1 LEDNL
6 NRLACDILKADR
18 MLNMRATNTIM
29 PITVSIV
36 EDDAGVRGSLV
47 RLLKQSKEFRFL
59 ESYPTGE
66 AALCGLPAAPPDV
79 VLMDINLPGM
89 DGIECVQK
97 LRVLL
102 PSLRIVMLTVYE
114 NPERIFSALAA
125 GALGYILKQ
134 RSSGEVL
141 DAIRDAHEG
150 GAPMSSQI
158 ARKVVQF
165 FEKAP
170 PAKNDVNLSARE
182 LDVLGLL
189 AKGYLI
195 KEIADQLGI
204 SFVTART
211 YIRRIYEKLH
221 VHSRA
226 QAVAKYLPSMRPPRQ
241 L

>member
-1 LEDNL
+1 M
-6 NRLACDILKADR
+6 LADQ
-18 MLNMRATNTIM
+18 MLNMFAPITTM

-47 RLLKQSKEFRFL
+47 RLLKQSREFRFL
-59 ESYPTGE
+59 ESYSTGE
-66 AALCGLPAAPPDV
+66 AALRGAIATPPDV
-79 VLMDINLPGM
+79 LLMDINLPGM
-89 DGIECVQK
+89 NGIECVQK
-97 LRVLL
+97 LRALA
-102 PSLRIVMLTVYE
+102 PALRIVVLTVYE
-114 NPERIFSALAA
+114 NPERIFNALAA

-134 RSSGEVL
+134 RPSAEVL
-141 DAIRDAHEG
+141 EAIRDAHQG

-165 FEKAP
+165 FQKNP
-170 PAKNDVNLSARE
+170 SPANEASLSARE
-182 LDVLGLL
+182 LEVLSLL

-204 SFVTART
+204 SFVTTRT

-226 QAVAKYLPSMRPPRQ
+226 QAVAKYLPSASPSC
-241 L
+241 

>member
-1 LEDNL
+1 M
-6 NRLACDILKADR
+6 I
-18 MLNMRATNTIM
+18 ATVETM

-36 EDDAGVRGSLV
+36 EDDAGLRGSLA
-47 RLLKQSKEFRFL
+47 RLLKQSREFRFL

-66 AALCGLPAAPPDV
+66 EALRGVAARPPDIL
-79 VLMDINLPGM
+79 LMDINLPGM
-89 DGIECVQK
+89 NGIECVQK
-97 LRVLL
+97 LRAAL

-114 NPERIFSALAA
+114 NPERIFNALAA
-125 GALGYILKQ
+125 GAVGYILKQ
-134 RSSGEVL
+134 RPSAEVL
-141 DAIRDAHEG
+141 AAIRDANEG

-165 FEKAP
+165 FERTPAP
-170 PAKNDVNLSARE
+170 ATDASLSARE
-182 LDVLGLL
+182 LDVLSLL

-204 SFVTART
+204 SFVTTRT

-226 QAVAKYLPSMRPPRQ
+226 QAVAKYLPAMTPRE

>member
-1 LEDNL
+1 
-6 NRLACDILKADR
+6 
-18 MLNMRATNTIM
+18 M

-36 EDDAGVRGSLV
+36 EDDGGVRASLA
-47 RLLKQSKEFRFL
+47 RLLKQSLDFRL
-59 ESYPTGE
+59 VDSYPSGE
-66 AALCGLPAAPPDV
+66 EALRGVTANPPDV
-79 VLMDINLPGM
+79 LLMDINLPGM
-89 DGIECVQK
+89 DGIECVQR
-97 LRVLL
+97 LRAAV
-102 PSLRIVMLTVYE
+102 PTLRIVMLTVYE
-114 NPERIFSALAA
+114 NPERIFNALAA
-125 GALGYILKQ
+125 GAMGYILKQ
-134 RSSGEVL
+134 RSSAEVL
-141 DAIRDAHEG
+141 EAIRDAHQG

-165 FEKAP
+165 FQKNPP
-170 PAKNDVNLSARE
+170 PAHEAGLSPRE

-226 QAVAKYLPSMRPPRQ
+226 QAVAKYLPAVTPPPR